1 MDRPHHSAT
10 ALSERSQPID
20 GVKPAT
26 VAGQQHSSV
35 VLHSLPAA
43 RPSTSRGSSAPI
55 TQHPMTM
62 VTGSTPRLPHQRHG
76 YHSSDPLILQHQY
89 AKPITHGTSH
99 GIGYTHHITS
109 RAEPVPIGNRNIIVG
124 PAEERCS
131 SPPTA
136 GAASK
141 LLLSVKRTF
150 SIKKVQPVRLFSCII
165 SSPTHLFTLLVSG

>member
-89 AKPITHGTSH
+89 ARPITHGTSH
-99 GIGYTHHITS
+99 GTGYTHHITS
-109 RAEPVPIGNRNIIVG
+109 RADPVPIGNRNIIVG
-124 PAEERCS
+124 PVEERCS
-131 SPPTA
+131 SSPTA
-136 GAASK
+136 GTASK

-165 SSPTHLFTLLVSG
+165 SFSTHLFTSLVSG